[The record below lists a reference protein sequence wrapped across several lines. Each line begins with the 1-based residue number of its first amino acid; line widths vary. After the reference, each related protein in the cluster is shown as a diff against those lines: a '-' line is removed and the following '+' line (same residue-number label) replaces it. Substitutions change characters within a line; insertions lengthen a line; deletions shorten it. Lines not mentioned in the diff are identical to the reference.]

1 MGTTFYFE
9 WEVQLMES
17 IQSFMG
23 PVLAKI
29 MEVITFFGSDL
40 FIVFCL
46 GLVYWVYDKKQGM
59 RFGVTLMLTD
69 IIFPVI
75 KNITLRRRPYM
86 DHESIK
92 PYVLVDNS
100 ADAMDIAAQGYS
112 FPSGHSAS
120 AAGMATT
127 LALIFRKT
135 WLRVLAVVLPLL
147 VGISRFSLGVHYPT
161 DVLAGWVL
169 GYGMAFF
176 MPWAVR
182 KVKNERKLYLILAA
196 VSSLG
201 IFICRSND
209 YYTAFGSLLGILLGS
224 RFEEKH
230 VNFPQTDK
238 FLPAVLRI
246 AGGIGV
252 YFALNAIL
260 KLPFSSELL
269 ASASYAQ
276 FAVRTV
282 RYGIILF
289 VETAIYPMCFGKIGK
304 K

>member
-9 WEVQLMES
+9 WEVKLMES

-75 KNITLRRRPYM
+75 KNIALRRRPYM

-182 KVKNERKLYLILAA
+182 KVKNERKFYLILAA

-246 AGGIGV
+246 AGGIAV
-252 YFALNAIL
+252 YFALNTLL

>member
-9 WEVQLMES
+9 WEVKLMES

-75 KNITLRRRPYM
+75 KNIALRRRPYM
-86 DHESIK
+86 DHENIQ
-92 PYVLVDNS
+92 PLVLIDNS

-127 LALIFRKT
+127 LALTFRKT

-182 KVKNERKLYLILAA
+182 KVKNERKFYLILAA
-196 VSSLG
+196 VASLG

-246 AGGIGV
+246 AGGIAV
-252 YFALNAIL
+252 YFALNTLL

>member
-9 WEVQLMES
+9 WEVKLMES

-75 KNITLRRRPYM
+75 KNIALRRRPYM
-86 DHESIK
+86 DHENIK
-92 PYVLVDNS
+92 PLVLIDNS

-135 WLRVLAVVLPLL
+135 WLRVLAIVLPLL

-169 GYGMAFF
+169 GYGMALF

-182 KVKNERKLYLILAA
+182 KVKNERKFYLILAA

-246 AGGIGV
+246 AGGIAV
-252 YFALNAIL
+252 YFALNTLL